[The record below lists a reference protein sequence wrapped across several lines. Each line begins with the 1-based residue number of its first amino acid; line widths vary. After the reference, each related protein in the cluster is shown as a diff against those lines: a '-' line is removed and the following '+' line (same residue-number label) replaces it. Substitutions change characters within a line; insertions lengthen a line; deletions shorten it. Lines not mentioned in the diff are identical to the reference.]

1 MRNANKGGALIICI
15 HCTGVELEGKL
26 ESERRR
32 WERQQMKLEEEK
44 EYALAGLTA
53 AEEKMQLSAAQ
64 RSKLEQT
71 VKELEGSL
79 GV

>member
-32 WERQQMKLEEEK
+32 WERQQMKLEGEK
-44 EYALAGLTA
+44 EFALGGLTA
-53 AEEKMQLSAAQ
+53 AGEKMQLSAAQ

-71 VKELEGSL
+71 AKELEGSL